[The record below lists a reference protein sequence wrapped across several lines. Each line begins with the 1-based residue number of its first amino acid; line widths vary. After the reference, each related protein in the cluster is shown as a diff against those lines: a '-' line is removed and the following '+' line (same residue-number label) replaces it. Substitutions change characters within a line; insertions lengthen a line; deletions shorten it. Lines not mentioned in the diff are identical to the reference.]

1 MDKSKLLEYLSAM
14 DEALAEE
21 TELVVYGSA
30 AFILLDE
37 DGRTSLDIDV
47 AAPYSRVNYP
57 DFCRAAGR
65 SGLPVNPPEDTSGDH
80 IEWISSLRLCL
91 RKPHAED
98 EIVLWRGKRL
108 TVKTVSAVDLIA
120 SKLIRY
126 DPTDQADIQHIF
138 KMTRPSFERVQS
150 AVAALPEPFDTDPL
164 VLENLENVKADMRM
178 WAEQSI

>member
-1 MDKSKLLEYLSAM
+1 MDKGKLLEYLSAM

-37 DGRTSLDIDV
+37 DGRMSLDIDV

-80 IEWISSLRLCL
+80 IEWIPSLRLCL
-91 RKPHAED
+91 RKPQARD

-108 TVKTVSAVDLIA
+108 TVKTVPAVDLIA

-126 DPTDQADIQHIF
+126 DPIDQADIQHVF
-138 KMTRPSFERVQS
+138 KMTRPSFERIQS
-150 AVAALPEPFDTDPL
+150 AVAALPEPFNTDPL
-164 VLENLENVKADMRM
+164 VLENLENLKSDLRM
-178 WAEQSI
+178 WMEKP

>member
-1 MDKSKLLEYLSAM
+1 MLAYLNDM
-14 DEALAEE
+14 DETLAEE

-47 AAPYSRVNYP
+47 AAPYSRANYP
-57 DFCRAAGR
+57 DLCRAAER
-65 SGLPVNPPEDTSGDH
+65 SGLPVNPADDTALDH

-91 RKPHAED
+91 RKPRPED

-108 TVKTVSAVDLIA
+108 TVKTVSAADLIA

-126 DPTDQADIQHIF
+126 DAIDQADIQHVF
-138 KMTRPSFERVQS
+138 RMAKPSFKSIKS
-150 AVAALPEPFDTDPL
+150 AVDALPEPFNTDPL
-164 VLENLENVKADMRM
+164 VLENLENLKADLRM
-178 WAEQSI
+178 WMDNA

>member
-1 MDKSKLLEYLSAM
+1 MLEYLSAM

-57 DFCRAAGR
+57 DFCRAAER
-65 SGLPVNPPEDTSGDH
+65 SGLPVNPPEDTSRDH
-80 IEWISSLRLCL
+80 IEWIPSLRLCL
-91 RKPHAED
+91 RKPQAEN

-108 TVKTVSAVDLIA
+108 TVKTVAAADLIA

-126 DPTDQADIQHIF
+126 DPIDQADIQHIVS
-138 KMTRPSFERVQS
+138 MTKPSLKCIQS
-150 AVAALPEPFDTDPL
+150 AVAALPAPFNTDPL
-164 VLENLENVKADMRM
+164 VLENLENLKVDLRM
-178 WAEQSI
+178 WMEKN